1 MKDDPWYMERKS
13 RELQKELEKKIENY
27 IGYKI
32 RLFRFIVGIIGIT
45 TVLFGLFT
53 FIVFLFLPRDNI
65 RGYLITAFGI
75 PLFILFV
82 GTAMI
87 YYGFYRGK
95 K

>member
-13 RELQKELEKKIENY
+13 REIQKELEKKIENH

-32 RLFRFIVGIIGIT
+32 RFFRFTVGIFGII
-45 TVLFGLFT
+45 TVLFGLFV
-53 FIVFLFLPRDNI
+53 FIMFSFLPRDNI
-65 RGYLITAFGI
+65 WRYLITAFGI

-82 GTAMI
+82 GATMI
-87 YYGFYRGK
+87 YYGFFSGK